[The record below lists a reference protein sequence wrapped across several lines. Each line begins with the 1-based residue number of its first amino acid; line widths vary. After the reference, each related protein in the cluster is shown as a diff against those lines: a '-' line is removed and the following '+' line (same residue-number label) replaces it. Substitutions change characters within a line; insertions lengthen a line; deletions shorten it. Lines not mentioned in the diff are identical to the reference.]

1 MTFYQRRL
9 HVLLIEDQQCQVEL
23 LKVLLE
29 SQSFFAVQLQV
40 TRTLAQGVNRLQSG
54 IFDTILLDL
63 FLPDGQGIEALR
75 TVQKFAPHI
84 PIIVLTAATD
94 LNMGLAAL
102 QKGAEDYLVKE
113 HLRESQIAKS
123 ILYALERKKAR
134 RELQV
139 QIERER
145 LMARILEEIR
155 QSLDLSVILQTTV
168 DEVRKFLQ
176 ADQVVIYR
184 CYSPRASR
192 ILVAAP
198 SSSLPANGDRRHIPE
213 RGPDS
218 NGEPTEPIPCQTIN
232 SLRQLPLDE
241 ITLGPRAK
249 DGVLIIPI
257 RPQKP
262 HQEDCLWGQLV
273 VRVGDQK
280 RSWLPWEIEF
290 LCHLSSQVAIAI
302 QQSALFAQVHYLA
315 NMDGL
320 TGIANR
326 RYLDHFLEQQW
337 QKLAKHHQYL
347 SLILCD
353 IDFFKQYNDTYG
365 HLEGDECLKK
375 VANLLKKV
383 MRRGTDLTARY
394 GGEEFALVLPQTN
407 KQGCQNVVI
416 HLQSVFKQAQ
426 IPHRSSIIQ
435 PYLTLSIGSATMV
448 PLPNVPPKQLIDWA
462 DQALFKAKKAGRN
475 CHFSFAD

>member
-1 MTFYQRRL
+1 VSFYQRRL
-9 HVLLIEDQQCQVEL
+9 HILLIEDQRSQVEL
-23 LKVLLE
+23 LKILLE
-29 SQSFFAVQLQV
+29 SQSFFAVRLQV
-40 TRTLAQGVNRLQSG
+40 AQTLAQGVNRLQSG
-54 IFDTILLDL
+54 IFDAVLLDL
-63 FLPDGQGIEALR
+63 FLPDGQGIEALK

-84 PIIVLTAATD
+84 PIIVLTTATD

-113 HLRESQIAKS
+113 NLRESQIAKA

-134 RELQV
+134 RQLQV

-145 LMARILEEIR
+145 LMARIVEEIR

-176 ADQVVIYR
+176 ADQVAIYR
-184 CYSPRASR
+184 CYSPTVSR

-198 SSSLPANGDRRHIPE
+198 SSSLLSSGDRRY
-213 RGPDS
+213 GSQQGNDS

-232 SLRQLPLDE
+232 SFCQFPMGQV
-241 ITLGPRAK
+241 TLGPRAK
-249 DGVLIIPI
+249 DGALIVPI
-257 RPQKP
+257 RSKNP
-262 HQEDCLWGQLV
+262 HQEDRLWGQLV
-273 VRVGDQK
+273 VRVGDQQ

-290 LCHLSSQVAIAI
+290 LYHLSSQVAIAI

-320 TGIANR
+320 TGIGNR
-326 RYLDHFLEQQW
+326 RYLDNFLEQQW
-337 QKLAKHHQYL
+337 QKLAQRHQYL
-347 SLILCD
+347 SLVLCD

-365 HLEGDECLKK
+365 HLRGDECLKQVAKLIEK
-375 VANLLKKV
+375 VI
-383 MRRGTDLTARY
+383 RRDTDLAARY

-407 KQGCQNVVI
+407 SQGCRDLVA
-416 HLQSVFKQAQ
+416 HLQAIFKQAQ
-426 IPHRSSIIQ
+426 IPHRGSLIK
-435 PYLTLSIGSATMV
+435 PYLTLSIGSTTMV
-448 PLPNVPPKQLIDWA
+448 PSQNLMPKELIDRA
-462 DQALFKAKKAGRN
+462 DRALFKAKQAGRN

>member
-1 MTFYQRRL
+1 MTFCQRRL
-9 HVLLIEDQQCQVEL
+9 QILLIEDQQCQVEL
-23 LKVLLE
+23 LKILLE

-40 TRTLAQGVNRLQSG
+40 ARTLAQGINRLQSG
-54 IFDTILLDL
+54 IFDTVLLDL
-63 FLPDGQGIEALR
+63 FLPDGQGIPAL
-75 TVQKFAPHI
+75 TTIQKFAPHI
-84 PIIVLTAATD
+84 PIIVLTTATD

-113 HLRESQIAKS
+113 YLRESQIAKA
-123 ILYALERKKAR
+123 IIYGLERKKTKR
-134 RELQV
+134 QLQT

-145 LMARILEEIR
+145 LMGRILEEIR
-155 QSLDLSVILQTTV
+155 QSLDLSVVLQTTV

-176 ADQVVIYR
+176 VDQVVIYR
-184 CYSPRASR
+184 CYSPTTSR

-198 SSSLPANGDRRHIPE
+198 SSSLLTSGDRRHSPQ

-232 SLRQLPLDE
+232 SLHPLPIAP

-249 DGVLIIPI
+249 DGVLIVPI
-257 RPQKP
+257 WQKKP
-262 HQEDCLWGQLV
+262 HQEDRLWGQLV
-273 VRVGDQK
+273 VRVGDQQ

-320 TGIANR
+320 TGIGNR

-337 QKLAKHHQYL
+337 QKLAKSHQYL
-347 SLILCD
+347 SLVLCD

-365 HLEGDECLKK
+365 HLQGDECLKQ
-375 VANLLKKV
+375 VAKLMERV
-383 MRRGTDLTARY
+383 IRRGTDLVARY

-407 KQGCQNVVI
+407 HQGCQVLVA
-416 HLQSVFKQAQ
+416 HLQTIFKQAQ
-426 IPHRSSIIQ
+426 IPHRGSIIQ
-435 PYLTLSIGSATMV
+435 PHLTLSIGSTTMV
-448 PLPNVPPKQLIDWA
+448 PSPNMVPTELIDQA
-462 DQALFKAKKAGRN
+462 DRALFKAKKAGRN
-475 CHFSFAD
+475 RHFSFAD

>member
-63 FLPDGQGIEALR
+63 FLPDGQGIGALT

-113 HLRESQIAKS
+113 HLRESQIAKA

-134 RELQV
+134 RQLQV

-184 CYSPRASR
+184 CYSPHVRR
-192 ILVAAP
+192 ILAAAP
-198 SSSLPANGDRRHIPE
+198 SSSLFSSGDRRYGPQ

-232 SLRQLPLDE
+232 SFRQLPMDE
-241 ITLGPRAK
+241 MTLGPRAK
-249 DGVLIIPI
+249 DGVLIVPI

-273 VRVGDQK
+273 VRVGDQQ

-290 LCHLSSQVAIAI
+290 LCHLCSQVAIAI

-320 TGIANR
+320 TGIGNR
-326 RYLDHFLEQQW
+326 RYLDNFLEQQW
-337 QKLAKHHQYL
+337 QKLAKRHQYL
-347 SLILCD
+347 SLVLCD

-365 HLEGDECLKK
+365 HLRGDECLKEVAKLIEK
-375 VANLLKKV
+375 VIK
-383 MRRGTDLTARY
+383 RDTDLAARY

-407 KQGCQNVVI
+407 HQGCQVLVA
-416 HLQSVFKQAQ
+416 HLQTIFKQAQ
-426 IPHRSSIIQ
+426 IPHRSSLIQ
-435 PYLTLSIGSATMV
+435 PHLTLSIGSATMV
-448 PLPNVPPKQLIDWA
+448 PSPNLVPKELIDRA
-462 DQALFKAKKAGRN
+462 DRALFKAKRAGRN

>member
-1 MTFYQRRL
+1 MSPRQRRL
-9 HVLLIEDQQCQVEL
+9 NILLIEDQQPQVAL
-23 LKVLLE
+23 FKLLLE
-29 SQSFFAVQLQV
+29 GQSFFSVQLQV
-40 TRTLAQGVNRLQSG
+40 AQNLAQGINRLQTS
-54 IFDTILLDL
+54 IFDIILLDL
-63 FLPDGQGIEALR
+63 FLPDGQGIKTLATLQR
-75 TVQKFAPHI
+75 FAPHT

-113 HLRESQIAKS
+113 NLKESQIAKA
-123 ILYALERKKAR
+123 IIYALERKKIK

-145 LMARILEEIR
+145 LMGRILEEIR
-155 QSLDLSVILQTTV
+155 QSLDLSIILQTTV

-176 ADQVVIYR
+176 ADQVAIYH
-184 CYSPRASR
+184 CHSPTTGR

-198 SSSLPANGDRRHIPE
+198 SSSLPANGDRRHSSE

-218 NGEPTEPIPCQTIN
+218 NGEPTEPIPARTMAPLHQP
-232 SLRQLPLDE
+232 SLGRV
-241 ITLGPRAK
+241 TSAKTK
-249 DGVLIIPI
+249 DGMLTVPI
-257 RPQKP
+257 WQKKP
-262 HQEDCLWGQLV
+262 NQDDRLWGQII
-273 VRVGDQK
+273 VRVGEKK
-280 RSWLPWEIEF
+280 RQWLPWEVEF
-290 LCHLSSQVAIAI
+290 LHHLSSQVAIAI
-302 QQSALFAQVHYLA
+302 QQSELFTQVHYLA

-326 RYLDHFLEQQW
+326 RYLDYFLEQQW
-337 QKLAKHHQYL
+337 HKLARHHQYF

-375 VANLLKKV
+375 VADLLKKV
-383 MRRGTDLTARY
+383 MRRGTDLAARY

-407 KQGCQNVVI
+407 REGCQNVAM

-426 IPHRSSIIQ
+426 IPHRSSLIQ

-448 PLPNVPPKQLIDWA
+448 PSSNLVPKELIDRA
-462 DQALFKAKKAGRN
+462 DRALFKAKRAGRN

>member
-1 MTFYQRRL
+1 MRQRRL
-9 HVLLIEDQQCQVEL
+9 HILLIEDQQSQVEL

-29 SQSFFAVQLQV
+29 SQSFLVARLQV
-40 TRTLAQGVNRLQSG
+40 SQTLSQGIDRLQRG
-54 IFDTILLDL
+54 VFDVVLLDL
-63 FLPDGQGIEALR
+63 FLPDGQGIEAL
-75 TVQKFAPHI
+75 VSIQKFAPHI
-84 PIIVLTAATD
+84 PIIVLTAVTD
-94 LNMGLAAL
+94 LNMGLIAL

-113 HLRESQIAKS
+113 HLKESQIAKA
-123 ILYALERKKAR
+123 ILYALERKKAK

-145 LMARILEEIR
+145 LMARIVEEIR
-155 QSLDLSVILQTTV
+155 QSLDLSMILQTTV

-176 ADQVVIYR
+176 ADQVAIYH
-184 CYSPRASR
+184 CHSPTMGR

-198 SSSLPANGDRRHIPE
+198 SSSLPVNGDRRHSSQ

-218 NGEPTEPIPCQTIN
+218 NGEPTEPIPARTIAPLN
-232 SLRQLPLDE
+232 QLSPST
-241 ITLGPRAK
+241 ITPAK
-249 DGVLIIPI
+249 AKNGVLTVPI
-257 RPQKP
+257 WQKKP
-262 HQEDCLWGQLV
+262 NQDDRLWGQII
-273 VRVGDQK
+273 VRVEEKK
-280 RSWLPWEIEF
+280 RQWLPWEVEF
-290 LCHLSSQVAIAI
+290 LHHLSSQVAIAI
-302 QQSALFAQVHYLA
+302 QQSELFTQVHYLA

-326 RYLDHFLEQQW
+326 RYLDYFLEQQW
-337 QKLAKHHQYL
+337 QKLAKHHQYF

-383 MRRGTDLTARY
+383 MRRGTDLAARY

-407 KQGCQNVVI
+407 GEGCQNVAI
-416 HLQSVFKQAQ
+416 HLQSVFKRAQ
-426 IPHRSSIIQ
+426 IPHHSSIIE

-448 PLPNVPPKQLIDWA
+448 PSPNLSPKELIDRA

-475 CHFSFAD
+475 RHVSYHD